1 MTITI
6 MRNRRGTTLT
16 ELLVVMV
23 IMGVLGAAMT
33 GLMVSQSR
41 FFNDQEGQANARR
54 VARTPTTLLL
64 SDLRGVETT
73 NGIVSAD
80 ASSFDVRVP
89 YRTGIVCGATAGA
102 LVVTMQPVDSM
113 VLANVTH
120 TGWFWVDSIGGV
132 HYQLGAAAPS
142 SASGSASVC
151 TGNGVTPITTGDVM
165 SFPMTPTGANPG
177 SIVTIYQRVTYY
189 WGNSTSV
196 PGTRALFRRIN
207 TGGSVEELA
216 APFDASAGF
225 RYHLVNGTI
234 TSTPGTMSDIRGI
247 EFNLTGLNERN
258 LTSGRTQRT
267 PLVTSVFFE
276 NR

>member
-1 MTITI
+1 MS
-6 MRNRRGTTLT
+6 MLRNRSGTTLT

-23 IMGVLGAAMT
+23 VMGVIGASMT

-54 VARTPTTLLL
+54 VARAPTTLMF

-73 NGIVSAD
+73 TGIVSANAD
-80 ASSFDVRVP
+80 SFDVRMP
-89 YRTGIVCGATAGA
+89 YRTGVVCDNSGINVIAT
-102 LVVTMQPVDSM
+102 MMPVDSM
-113 VLANVTH
+113 FSVQVKH

-132 HYQLGAAAPS
+132 HYQLGAAKPTV
-142 SASGSASVC
+142 SGNSTDC
-151 TGNGVTPITTGDVM
+151 TNNGVTPIAGGEIVTFGIAP
-165 SFPMTPTGANPG
+165 SGANPG
-177 SIVTIYQRVTYY
+177 TPVTLYQRVKYF

-196 PGTRALFRRIN
+196 PGTRALFRRILS
-207 TGGSVEELA
+207 GGGATEEVA
-216 APFDASAGF
+216 APFDASASF
-225 RYHLVNGTI
+225 RYHMVNGTMNAN
-234 TSTPGTMSDIRGI
+234 PGTMSDIRGI

-258 LTSGRTQRT
+258 VTGGRTQRT